1 MKDRRLNF
9 RLAQW
14 QDEIIRKKAQEAG
27 RSISDYVLLCAL
39 GKDIY
44 NYNGL
49 YALASQIKRINNN
62 LNQLVILARQGRF
75 QVAGVESIREEIAEM
90 NGTLNQEL
98 RKARD

>member
-14 QDEIIRKKAQEAG
+14 QDEIIRTKAHEAG
-27 RSISDYVLLCAL
+27 RSISDYVLHCAL

-62 LNQLVILARQGRF
+62 LNQLVILARQGRI
-75 QVAGVESIREEIAEM
+75 QIAGVESIREELAEM
-90 NGTLNQEL
+90 NGTLNREL

>member
-14 QDEIIRKKAQEAG
+14 QDEIIRTKAQEAG
-27 RSISDYVLLCAL
+27 RSISDYVLHCAL

-49 YALASQIKRINNN
+49 YDLAS
-62 LNQLVILARQGRF
+62 L
-75 QVAGVESIREEIAEM
+75 AGVESIREELAEM
-90 NGTLNQEL
+90 NGTLNREL
-98 RKARD
+98 RNARD

>member
-14 QDEIIRKKAQEAG
+14 QDEIIRTKAQEAG
-27 RSISDYVLLCAL
+27 RSISDYVLHCAL
-39 GKDIY
+39 AKDIY
-44 NYNGL
+44 HYNGL

-62 LNQLVILARQGRF
+62 LNQLVILARQGRI

-90 NGTLNQEL
+90 NGTLNREL

>member
-62 LNQLVILARQGRF
+62 LNQLVVMARQGHIELVNMEPF
-75 QVAGVESIREEIAEM
+75 MEVYENTWQ
-90 NGTLNQEL
+90 TLNSL
-98 RKARD
+98 LSRVG